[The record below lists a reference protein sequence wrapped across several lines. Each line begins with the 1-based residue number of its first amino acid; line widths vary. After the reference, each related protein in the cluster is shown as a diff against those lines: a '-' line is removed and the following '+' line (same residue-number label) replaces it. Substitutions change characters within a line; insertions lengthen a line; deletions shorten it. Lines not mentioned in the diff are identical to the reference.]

1 MQPDIDR
8 ETRHDHRGVEDVK
21 RRAEISSPRFES
33 QISYLKMNLGRV
45 MGILREAF
53 GGKGRERHRKPKA
66 QMLRHS
72 SSMKSELKTSEMVER
87 MVRM

>member
-1 MQPDIDR
+1 
-8 ETRHDHRGVEDVK
+8 
-21 RRAEISSPRFES
+21 
-33 QISYLKMNLGRV
+33 MNLGRV
-45 MGILREAF
+45 KGVLREAF